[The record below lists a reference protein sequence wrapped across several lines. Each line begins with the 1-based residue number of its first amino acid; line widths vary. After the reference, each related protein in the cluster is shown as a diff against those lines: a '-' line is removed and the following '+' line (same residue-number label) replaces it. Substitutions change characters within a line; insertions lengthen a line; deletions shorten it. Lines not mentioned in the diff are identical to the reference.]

1 MRDIK
6 RRPRLLAQLIGASR
20 SPQGTLYRRAG
31 ELLKWQRLLEREM
44 APEFTGQ
51 WRLARLDDQ
60 AVVLYAHSPAWATRL
75 RYVGALIRQTVA
87 AHGGPKQPKLT
98 VRVTTPPARQPTPPG
113 KSLSDD
119 AGNVLKAAAQS
130 TDDERLASA
139 LRRLSRH
146 AGRKKG
152 NSD

>member
-1 MRDIK
+1 
-6 RRPRLLAQLIGASR
+6 
-20 SPQGTLYRRAG
+20 
-31 ELLKWQRLLEREM
+31 M

-60 AVVLYAHSPAWATRL
+60 ALVLYANSPAWATRL
-75 RYVGALIRQTVA
+75 RYVGALIQQTVA
-87 AHGGPKQPKLT
+87 AHGGPKRPKLS
-98 VRVTTPPARQPTPPG
+98 VRVTTPPAQERTAPG
-113 KSLSDD
+113 KSLSGN
-119 AGNVLKAAAQS
+119 AGEILKAAAQG

-146 AGRKKG
+146 AGNKKG